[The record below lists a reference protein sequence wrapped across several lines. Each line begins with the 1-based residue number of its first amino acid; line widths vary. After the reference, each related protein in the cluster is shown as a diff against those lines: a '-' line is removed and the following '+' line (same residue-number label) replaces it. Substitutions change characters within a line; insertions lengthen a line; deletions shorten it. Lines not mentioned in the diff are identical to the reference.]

1 MGDLCVDGKVI
12 LQLILYD
19 EIVRMRNL
27 INNVNDRDH
36 LTGYFV
42 HRNQLS
48 VCQGLGSNSGAA
60 EDLNLQGYSTVRL
73 GKKYLTR

>member
-12 LQLILYD
+12 SELILYE
-19 EIVRMRNL
+19 EIVRVRNL
-27 INNVNDRDH
+27 IMVM
-36 LTGYFV
+36 TGTIGYCV

-48 VCQGLGSNSGAA
+48 ICQVLGSNSGAA
-60 EDLNLQGYSTVRL
+60 EDLNLQGYCTVSL